1 MMELSNVRIKGITEY
16 EKSFITC
23 DVSTS
28 QCDERI
34 VKWEREREREREE
47 SLNVTKSIITYDVGT
62 IQWRFNHQISVK
74 NKGTTECNKSKV
86 ICDVSMELSNMREKK
101 EGTIECV
108 KSTIKCDVGT
118 A

>member
-34 VKWEREREREREE
+34 VKWERERERERER
-47 SLNVTKSIITYDVGT
+47 IIIEYDKNIVTYDVGT

-86 ICDVSMELSNMREKK
+86 ICDVS
-101 EGTIECV
+101 T
-108 KSTIKCDVGT
+108 T
-118 A
+118 

>member
-1 MMELSNVRIKGITEY
+1 MLVLANVTKESSN
-16 EKSFITC
+16 
-23 DVSTS
+23 
-28 QCDERI
+28 
-34 VKWEREREREREE
+34 EREREREE